1 MMYAFVGILFLGL
14 AIFFYDKHF
23 DRLKV
28 ICYYI
33 AIVFLVLAAIEDGRR
48 SSLGIWTLK
57 SVLFL
62 IHRLRRWKERTL
74 MKIFHI

>member
-1 MMYAFVGILFLGL
+1 MRFALIGIL
-14 AIFFYDKHF
+14 FYDKHF

-28 ICYYI
+28 LCYYI
-33 AIVFLVLAAIEDGRR
+33 AIVFVSCPCGNRGDGRR
-48 SSLGIWTLK
+48 SSLGIWALK

-74 MKIFHI
+74 MKIFHT

>member
-1 MMYAFVGILFLGL
+1 MMYALVGILFLGL

-33 AIVFLVLAAIEDGRR
+33 AIVFLAAIEVMVGD
-48 SSLGIWTLK
+48 L
-57 SVLFL
+57 
-62 IHRLRRWKERTL
+62 RLV
-74 MKIFHI
+74 FGH

>member
-33 AIVFLVLAAIEDGRR
+33 AIVFLVLAAIEVMVGD
-48 SSLGIWTLK
+48 L
-57 SVLFL
+57 
-62 IHRLRRWKERTL
+62 RLVFGHQKA
-74 MKIFHI
+74 FFS

>member
-1 MMYAFVGILFLGL
+1 MMYALVGILFLGL

-33 AIVFLVLAAIEDGRR
+33 AIVFLVLAAIQVMVGD
-48 SSLGIWTLK
+48 L
-57 SVLFL
+57 
-62 IHRLRRWKERTL
+62 RLV
-74 MKIFHI
+74 FGH

>member
-33 AIVFLVLAAIEDGRR
+33 AIVFLVLAAIEVMVGD
-48 SSLGIWTLK
+48 L
-57 SVLFL
+57 
-62 IHRLRRWKERTL
+62 RLVFGHSKA
-74 MKIFHI
+74 FFS